1 VFEQPVAPELRPERL
16 RARKGKSMNTTT
28 KLQTTEQAEAA
39 CASARKTIEESDQAV
54 AAAEAKVTE
63 LEREHQDVLA
73 PMTQRLA

>member
-1 VFEQPVAPELRPERL
+1 
-16 RARKGKSMNTTT
+16 MNTTT
-28 KLQTTEQAEAA
+28 KLKTTEQAEAA